1 MGLRL
6 KTALIISCFFL
17 AVIGATYLLFSH
29 VLMKEFDVIERER
42 TEKNMSRVFE
52 QLEVFRDDL
61 TARVIDWAMWDET
74 YSFLEGKNPEYLE
87 SNMNYEALSPY
98 ELVHIAILDSQQR
111 LVSGFQI
118 SAEKKEV
125 LPLSKQAHSAI
136 ISLPVI
142 AHFLNKPT
150 STPLHGIIVVDS
162 TPLFVAVSAVT
173 DNQRRNPSNGF
184 LIFTRAFSSTLQAQV
199 AKRTKLPL
207 QFLPMTPVLSTSS
220 STHTTLFT
228 TETEISAEHM
238 IRDIGD
244 TPILLVR
251 FTTPREIYHQGLNS
265 RDVIVKLMALFLV
278 VANATLLLFLN
289 KAVIGRLEH
298 FATRIKAITKNQDF
312 STRIPAE
319 GRDEISTLTETFNS
333 LLETTE
339 RTNLQLTEA
348 RNQAIRADS
357 AKSAFVAHVSHE
369 LRTPIHSLAGI
380 LRILFKREE
389 SLYKRNLIQ
398 TARESSATLLA
409 TINDILDLSKIES
422 GSLELQNVEFSLRDT
437 MRASLQS
444 VTHKIEEKVELSL
457 LFDIQPGVPNFI
469 IGDSFRLQQI
479 LVNLLGNAAKFTHEG
494 SVTLTVEL
502 EPASPLP
509 QLLIKVSDTGTGI
522 ASDRLS
528 RIFDRYKQADA
539 SIEARFAGTGLGLSI
554 AKQLTEQLQGT
565 ISVESTLGVGT
576 IFSVYLPLNST
587 ETPLE
592 PHAVQNLSTLIMS
605 DGGVRAHFLANG
617 LRRFGCNVLVLSD
630 KTARASI
637 KQHLSQSS
645 PNCLIVLSSDANSS
659 AIFAELQDLL
669 IHVECPILASIS
681 DSDLSSLELLKEI
694 PGITRVSKPISADEI
709 ITLIRSGMQGRI
721 TISAT
726 EQDYLSKASSPY
738 RIIVAD
744 DAPTS
749 QLILKEMLEEAGYSV
764 DVVHDGL
771 ELVEMLQESYAIS
784 GSAGV
789 DVIITDVEMPR
800 MNGLQAS
807 KAIRNLE
814 REYNVENPTPIIA
827 ITAHALVEQRKQ
839 LHDSGVSLV
848 VPKPVTPT
856 VLDEALKAFLYPDSR
871 PTWTSKISAQE
882 DARVIHEIVATLSP
896 QNYVQDDRYGH
907 TLDLADTFER
917 SGESLRRTK
926 MILDSFLTAY
936 TAPLAKLQAALEKG
950 DLSSAVI
957 PAHSVKGLLLDVGA
971 KKAAQTAAGV
981 EAASRAGDGVGAL
994 STHKELYDHVA
1005 SVVGLIEQVV
1015 KHPLL
1020 STTP

>member
-6 KTALIISCFFL
+6 KTALIISCFFV
-17 AVIGATYLLFSH
+17 AVISATYLLFSH
-29 VLMKEFDVIERER
+29 VLMKEFDLIERER

-61 TARVIDWAMWDET
+61 TSRVIDWAMWDET
-74 YSFLEGKNPEYLE
+74 YTFLAGKNPEYLE

-98 ELVHIAILDSQQR
+98 ELVHIAILDSKQR

-125 LPLSKQAHSAI
+125 LPLTKQAHSAI
-136 ISLPVI
+136 ISLPAI
-142 AHFLNKPT
+142 AHFLNNPT
-150 STPLHGIIVVDS
+150 STPLQGIIVVDS

-207 QFLPMTPVLSTSS
+207 QFLPMTPSLSPPSS
-220 STHTTLFT
+220 PHTTLLT

-244 TPILLVR
+244 TPILRVR
-251 FTTPREIYHQGLNS
+251 FTTPREIYRQGQNS
-265 RDVIVKLMALFLV
+265 RDVMVKLMALFLV

-289 KAVIGRLEH
+289 QAVIGRLER
-298 FATRIKAITKNQDF
+298 FATRIKAITKTQDF

-339 RTNLQLTEA
+339 RSTLQLTEA

-357 AKSAFVAHVSHE
+357 AKSAFIAHVSHE

-422 GSLELQNVEFSLRDT
+422 GSLELQNIEFSLRDT
-437 MRASLQS
+437 IRASLKS

-457 LFDIQPGVPNFI
+457 LFDIHPGVPNFI
-469 IGDSFRLQQI
+469 IGDPFRLQQI

-494 SVTLTVEL
+494 SITLTVEL
-502 EPASPLP
+502 DPGSTPP
-509 QLLIKVSDTGTGI
+509 QLLIKVADTGTGI

-528 RIFDRYKQADA
+528 KIFEPYKQADA

-554 AKQLTEQLQGT
+554 VKQLTEQLQGT
-565 ISVESTLGVGT
+565 ISVESALGVGT
-576 IFSVYLPLNST
+576 TFSVYLPLNSA
-587 ETPLE
+587 EIAIE
-592 PHAVQNLSTLIMS
+592 PKASRSLSALIMG
-605 DGGVRAHFLANG
+605 DGDLSAQFLADR
-617 LRRFGCNVLVLSD
+617 LRRFGCTAHVLSD
-630 KTARASI
+630 KKGPSAIREY
-637 KQHLSQSS
+637 LSQGA
-645 PNCLIVLSSDANSS
+645 PDFIIVLTTEALSKNLLTD
-659 AIFAELQDLL
+659 IQELT
-669 IHVECPILASIS
+669 IHIDCPVLASVN
-681 DSDLSSLELLKEI
+681 DSDLSSLELLKEM
-694 PGITRVSKPISADEI
+694 PGITRVTKPISADEI
-709 ITLIRSGMQGRI
+709 IFLIRSGMKGERH
-721 TISAT
+721 ISSD
-726 EQDYLSKASSPY
+726 EQLSLSKTSSAH
-738 RIIVAD
+738 RLLVAD

-749 QLILKEMLEEAGYSV
+749 QLILREMLEEAGYSIDIV
-764 DVVHDGL
+764 NDGL
-771 ELVEMLQESYAIS
+771 ELVEKLKKSYATS

-814 REYNVENPTPIIA
+814 REYNVEHPTPIIA
-827 ITAHALVEQRKQ
+827 ITAHALLEQRKAM
-839 LHDSGVSLV
+839 HNSGVSLV
-848 VPKPVTPT
+848 VPKPVTPNG
-856 VLDEALKAFLYPDSR
+856 LDEALKTFLDPAARS
-871 PTWTSKISAQE
+871 PSQSKIP
-882 DARVIHEIVATLSP
+882 ARGDNHVIYEIVARFPP
-896 QNYVQDDRYGH
+896 QNRSQDNNCGY
-907 TLDLADTFER
+907 TLDLVDTFER

-936 TAPLAKLQAALEKG
+936 TAPLAKLEAALEKG
-950 DLSSAVI
+950 DLRSAVI
-957 PAHSVKGLLLDVGA
+957 PAHSIKGLLLDVGA
-971 KKAAQTAAGV
+971 KKAAQAAASI
-981 EAASRAGDGVGAL
+981 EAASRAGDGAGAL
-994 STHKELYDHVA
+994 STHRELYEHVT
-1005 SVVGLIEQVV
+1005 SVVSLIEQVV

-1020 STTP
+1020 SINP

>member
-6 KTALIISCFFL
+6 KTALIISCFFV
-17 AVIGATYLLFSH
+17 AVIGATYLIFSH
-29 VLMKEFDVIERER
+29 VLMKEFDLIERER

-61 TARVIDWAMWDET
+61 TSRVIDWAMWDET
-74 YSFLEGKNPEYLE
+74 YTFLAGKNPEYLG

-98 ELVHIAILDSQQR
+98 ELVHIAILDSKQR

-125 LPLSKQAHSAI
+125 LSLTKQAHSAI
-136 ISLPVI
+136 ISLPAI
-142 AHFLNKPT
+142 AHFLNNPT

-207 QFLPMTPVLSTSS
+207 QFLPMTPSLSAPSS
-220 STHTTLFT
+220 PHTTVLT

-238 IRDIGD
+238 IRDLGD
-244 TPILLVR
+244 TPILRVR
-251 FTTPREIYHQGLNS
+251 FTTPREIYRQGQNS
-265 RDVIVKLMALFLV
+265 RDVMVILMALFLV

-289 KAVIGRLEH
+289 KAVIGRLERC
-298 FATRIKAITKNQDF
+298 ATRIKAITKTQDF

-339 RTNLQLTEA
+339 RSTLQLTEA

-357 AKSAFVAHVSHE
+357 AKSAFIAHVSHE

-422 GSLELQNVEFSLRDT
+422 GSLELQNIEFSLRDT
-437 MRASLQS
+437 IRASLKS

-457 LFDIQPGVPNFI
+457 LFDIHPGVPNFI
-469 IGDSFRLQQI
+469 MGDPYRLQQI

-494 SVTLTVEL
+494 SITLTVEL
-502 EPASPLP
+502 RPGSSPP
-509 QLLIKVSDTGTGI
+509 QLLIKVADTGTGI

-528 RIFDRYKQADA
+528 KIFEPYKQADA

-554 AKQLTEQLQGT
+554 VKQLTEQLQGA

-576 IFSVYLPLNST
+576 TFSVCLPLNST
-587 ETPLE
+587 GTAIE
-592 PHAVQNLSTLIMS
+592 PKAARSLSALIIG
-605 DGGVRAHFLANG
+605 DGDLRAHFLADR
-617 LRRFGCNVLVLSD
+617 LRRFGCATHVLSD
-630 KTARASI
+630 KKAQSAIREY
-637 KQHLSQSS
+637 LSQGA
-645 PNCLIVLSSDANSS
+645 PDFILVLSTEALSKNLLTE
-659 AIFAELQDLL
+659 IQELIIL
-669 IHVECPILASIS
+669 IDCPVLASVN
-681 DSDLSSLELLKEI
+681 DSDLSSLELLKEM
-694 PGITRVSKPISADEI
+694 PGITRVTKPISADEI
-709 ITLIRSGMQGRI
+709 IFLIRSGMKGERH
-721 TISAT
+721 IST
-726 EQDYLSKASSPY
+726 DEQLSLSKTSSTH
-738 RIIVAD
+738 RLLVAD

-749 QLILKEMLEEAGYSV
+749 QLILREMLEEAGYSI
-764 DVVHDGL
+764 DVVNDGL
-771 ELVEMLQESYAIS
+771 ELVEKLKKSYATS

-814 REYNVENPTPIIA
+814 REYKVEHPTPIIA
-827 ITAHALVEQRKQ
+827 ITAHALVEQRKAM
-839 LHDSGVSLV
+839 HNSGVSLV
-848 VPKPVTPT
+848 VPKPVTPNG
-856 VLDEALKAFLYPDSR
+856 LDEALKIFLDPAARSPSQSR
-871 PTWTSKISAQE
+871 IQ
-882 DARVIHEIVATLSP
+882 ARGDDHVIYEIVAEFSP
-896 QNYVQDDRYGH
+896 QNCSQDDNSGF

-926 MILDSFLTAY
+926 MILASFLTAY
-936 TAPLAKLQAALEKG
+936 TAPLAKLEAALENG
-950 DLSSAVI
+950 DLSSAII
-957 PAHSVKGLLLDVGA
+957 PAHSMKGLLLDVGA
-971 KKAAQTAAGV
+971 KKAAQIAASI
-981 EAASRAGDGVGAL
+981 EAASRAGDGLCAL
-994 STHKELYDHVA
+994 STHKELSEYVP
-1005 SVVGLIEQVV
+1005 SVVSLIEQVV

>member
-6 KTALIISCFFL
+6 KTALIISCFFV
-17 AVIGATYLLFSH
+17 AVIGATYLIFSH
-29 VLMKEFDVIERER
+29 VLMKEFDLIERER

-61 TARVIDWAMWDET
+61 TSRVIDWAMWDET
-74 YSFLEGKNPEYLE
+74 YTFLAGKNPEYLE

-98 ELVHIAILDSQQR
+98 ELVHIAILDSKQR

-125 LPLSKQAHSAI
+125 LSLTKQAHSAI
-136 ISLPVI
+136 ISLPAI
-142 AHFLNKPT
+142 AHFLNNPT

-207 QFLPMTPVLSTSS
+207 QFLPMTPSLSPPSS
-220 STHTTLFT
+220 PHTTLLT

-244 TPILLVR
+244 TPILRVR
-251 FTTPREIYHQGLNS
+251 FTTPREIYRQGQSS
-265 RDVIVKLMALFLV
+265 RDVMVKLMALLLV

-289 KAVIGRLEH
+289 KAVIGRLER
-298 FATRIKAITKNQDF
+298 FATRIKAITKTQDF

-339 RTNLQLTEA
+339 RSTLQLTEA

-357 AKSAFVAHVSHE
+357 AKSAFIAHVSHE

-422 GSLELQNVEFSLRDT
+422 GSLELQNIEFSLRDT
-437 MRASLQS
+437 IRASIKS

-457 LFDIQPGVPNFI
+457 LFDIHPGVPNFI
-469 IGDSFRLQQI
+469 MGDPYRLQQI
-479 LVNLLGNAAKFTHEG
+479 LVNLLGNAEKFTHEG
-494 SVTLTVEL
+494 SITLTVEL
-502 EPASPLP
+502 EPGSFPP
-509 QLLIKVSDTGTGI
+509 QLLIKVADTGTGI

-528 RIFDRYKQADA
+528 KIFEPYKQADA

-554 AKQLTEQLQGT
+554 VKQLTEQLQGT
-565 ISVESTLGVGT
+565 ISVESALGVGT
-576 IFSVYLPLNST
+576 TFSVCLPLHSA
-587 ETPLE
+587 EIAIE
-592 PHAVQNLSTLIMS
+592 PKASRSLSALIIG
-605 DGGVRAHFLANG
+605 DGDLSAHFLADR
-617 LRRFGCNVLVLSD
+617 LRRFGCTAHVLSD
-630 KTARASI
+630 TKRRSAIRES
-637 KQHLSQSS
+637 LSQGA
-645 PNCLIVLSSDANSS
+645 PDFIIVLTTEALSKNLLTD
-659 AIFAELQDLL
+659 IQELT
-669 IHVECPILASIS
+669 IHIDCPVLASVN
-681 DSDLSSLELLKEI
+681 DSDLSSLELLKEM
-694 PGITRVSKPISADEI
+694 PGITRVTKPISADEI
-709 ITLIRSGMQGRI
+709 IFLIRSGMKGERH
-721 TISAT
+721 IST
-726 EQDYLSKASSPY
+726 DEQLSLSKTSSAH
-738 RIIVAD
+738 RLLVAD

-749 QLILKEMLEEAGYSV
+749 QLILREMLEEAGYSIDIV
-764 DVVHDGL
+764 NDGL
-771 ELVEMLQESYAIS
+771 ELVEKLKKSYATS

-814 REYNVENPTPIIA
+814 REYNVEHPTPIIA
-827 ITAHALVEQRKQ
+827 ITAHALVEQRNAM
-839 LHDSGVSLV
+839 HNSGVSLV
-848 VPKPVTPT
+848 VPKPVTPNS
-856 VLDEALKAFLYPDSR
+856 LDEALKTFLDPAARS
-871 PTWTSKISAQE
+871 PSQSKIP
-882 DARVIHEIVATLSP
+882 ARGDDHVIYEIVAEFSQ
-896 QNYVQDDRYGH
+896 QNCSQDDNSGY

-926 MILDSFLTAY
+926 MILAAFLTAY
-936 TAPLAKLQAALEKG
+936 TAPLAKLEAALENG
-950 DLSSAVI
+950 DLSSAII
-957 PAHSVKGLLLDVGA
+957 PAHSMKGLLLDVGA
-971 KKAAQTAAGV
+971 KKAAQIAASI
-981 EAASRAGDGVGAL
+981 EAASRAGDGLCAL
-994 STHKELYDHVA
+994 STHKELSEYVP
-1005 SVVGLIEQVV
+1005 SVVSFIEHVV

-1020 STTP
+1020 STNP

>member
-162 TPLFVAVSAVT
+162 TPLFVAVSAIT

-207 QFLPMTPVLSTSS
+207 QFLPMTPLLSTSS

-298 FATRIKAITKNQDF
+298 FATRIKAITKTQDF

-444 VTHKIEEKVELSL
+444 VTHKIEEKV
-457 LFDIQPGVPNFI
+457 
-469 IGDSFRLQQI
+469 
-479 LVNLLGNAAKFTHEG
+479 
-494 SVTLTVEL
+494 
-502 EPASPLP
+502 
-509 QLLIKVSDTGTGI
+509 
-522 ASDRLS
+522 
-528 RIFDRYKQADA
+528 
-539 SIEARFAGTGLGLSI
+539 
-554 AKQLTEQLQGT
+554 
-565 ISVESTLGVGT
+565 
-576 IFSVYLPLNST
+576 
-587 ETPLE
+587 
-592 PHAVQNLSTLIMS
+592 
-605 DGGVRAHFLANG
+605 
-617 LRRFGCNVLVLSD
+617 
-630 KTARASI
+630 
-637 KQHLSQSS
+637 
-645 PNCLIVLSSDANSS
+645 
-659 AIFAELQDLL
+659 
-669 IHVECPILASIS
+669 
-681 DSDLSSLELLKEI
+681 
-694 PGITRVSKPISADEI
+694 
-709 ITLIRSGMQGRI
+709 
-721 TISAT
+721 
-726 EQDYLSKASSPY
+726 
-738 RIIVAD
+738 
-744 DAPTS
+744 
-749 QLILKEMLEEAGYSV
+749 
-764 DVVHDGL
+764 
-771 ELVEMLQESYAIS
+771 
-784 GSAGV
+784 
-789 DVIITDVEMPR
+789 
-800 MNGLQAS
+800 
-807 KAIRNLE
+807 
-814 REYNVENPTPIIA
+814 
-827 ITAHALVEQRKQ
+827 
-839 LHDSGVSLV
+839 
-848 VPKPVTPT
+848 
-856 VLDEALKAFLYPDSR
+856 
-871 PTWTSKISAQE
+871 
-882 DARVIHEIVATLSP
+882 
-896 QNYVQDDRYGH
+896 
-907 TLDLADTFER
+907 
-917 SGESLRRTK
+917 
-926 MILDSFLTAY
+926 
-936 TAPLAKLQAALEKG
+936 
-950 DLSSAVI
+950 
-957 PAHSVKGLLLDVGA
+957 
-971 KKAAQTAAGV
+971 
-981 EAASRAGDGVGAL
+981 
-994 STHKELYDHVA
+994 
-1005 SVVGLIEQVV
+1005 
-1015 KHPLL
+1015 
-1020 STTP
+1020 